1 MLCSLPKRLHE
12 LKQIRI
18 FAKSLDW
25 KFIISDRQ
33 TREPIGKKKKGVDKF
48 LTLFEKCLLFIFT
61 IENPPKKHFSKNYF
75 FPLKESKILRKIPR
89 SGRSS
94 SHLDLRNILSV
105 ILKKISCF

>member
-33 TREPIGKKKKGVDKF
+33 TRGPKGKKKKGVDKF
-48 LTLFEKCLLFIFT
+48 LTLFEKSLLFIFT

-75 FPLKESKILRKIPR
+75 FPLKESKLRI
-89 SGRSS
+89 
-94 SHLDLRNILSV
+94 
-105 ILKKISCF
+105 